1 LRVAPLAEKE
11 MVFAKVIAAV
21 AVSAAFLAV
30 APGHAQAPA
39 ATDFGTAKRD
49 ADSYELGV
57 RIATLLQKF
66 DDPASFTP
74 QSARGFRSYRGS
86 GTSYF
91 YANARYAC
99 RVDIG
104 YSYVFPDYHG
114 QTTEAVECCTT
125 ESPFVCDRYPDQGR
139 VPGADQ

>member
-1 LRVAPLAEKE
+1 MAFVKLTAV
-11 MVFAKVIAAV
+11 V
-21 AVSAAFLAV
+21 AVSAALLAV
-30 APGHAQAPA
+30 VPAHAQAPA
-39 ATDFGTAKRD
+39 GTDFGTARRE
-49 ADSYELGV
+49 ADRYDLGV

-66 DDPASFTP
+66 DEPASFTP
-74 QSARGFRSYRGS
+74 QSATAFRSYRGS

-104 YSYVFPDYHG
+104 YAYVFPDYHG
-114 QTTEAVECCTT
+114 QSSEAIECCTT
-125 ESPFVCDRYPDQGR
+125 ESPFFCDRYPQQGR